1 MLPPPSVR
9 PLSLTRRVSPL
20 LAEMR
25 LERRLLVVP
34 PRGIVSGALVATAP
48 PLAFSSE
55 PPFAEADVGTGVADE
70 PVARRAGTASA
81 VLSLESFGES
91 VEEIPDARLEIALQ
105 PAMPPPKSA
114 TQAKAPHAYAETAAT
129 TPPMPRLGRR
139 MARER

>member
-1 MLPPPSVR
+1 
-9 PLSLTRRVSPL
+9 
-20 LAEMR
+20 
-25 LERRLLVVP
+25 
-34 PRGIVSGALVATAP
+34 VSGALVATAP

-55 PPFAEADVGTGVADE
+55 PPLADADVGTGVADE

-81 VLSLESFGES
+81 ELSLESFGES

-105 PAMPPPKSA
+105 PAMPPPRSA
-114 TQAKAPHAYAETAAT
+114 TQAETDTAAT